1 MANAMNRESGLPER
15 FYRSPKQLNRMTVPH
30 VIEHV
35 SKINEYRAA
44 KLADVNEKLAD
55 NEATEFIKEY
65 PDGNRWVQLRQPDV
79 ESGINSL
86 QEALTYEGDQMGHCV
101 GDYCEDVSTGHTLI
115 YSLRD
120 KSGGPHVTIEAT
132 YIIPRKQVNTF
143 WEEAVANG
151 NNSLDDE
158 YNYFQNLENRW
169 LDENREDALLSIDQ
183 VKGKQNLKPNEK
195 YSEQVQDFI
204 LSLQDQRPVYISEH
218 DLENTDLVDTTRL
231 THHYGQHALAGGKRY
246 ITRDM
251 YDKIDEDIKR
261 VIFDP

>member
-1 MANAMNRESGLPER
+1 
-15 FYRSPKQLNRMTVPH
+15 
-30 VIEHV
+30 
-35 SKINEYRAA
+35 
-44 KLADVNEKLAD
+44 
-55 NEATEFIKEY
+55 
-65 PDGNRWVQLRQPDV
+65 
-79 ESGINSL
+79 
-86 QEALTYEGDQMGHCV
+86 MGHCV
-101 GDYCEDVSTGHTLI
+101 GDYCEDVSTGDTLI

-120 KSGGPHVTIEAT
+120 KSGGPHVTIEAAYT
-132 YIIPRKQVNTF
+132 IPDEIKTAF
-143 WEEAVANG
+143 WEEAVALADRQSRQHRNFNFSNFIIDHSRNLG
-151 NNSLDDE
+151 SNWLDD
-158 YNYFQNLENRW
+158 
-169 LDENREDALLSIDQ
+169 NREDAPLSIDQ

-204 LSLQDQRPVYISEH
+204 LSLQDQRPVIISEY